1 VGAGDADATGTG
13 TGAADVTGTG
23 TGASGTPGA
32 GAGEVGDP
40 GDVGEG
46 TGTGAGTGTGT
57 GGGTG
62 SGTGT
67 GTGSG
72 EGPGTGSGTGGG
84 QGSGRGVSD
93 QVFAALMQPQ
103 QVQVKSGPVA
113 DSVTP
118 YDFSSIFANKEQADK
133 FITPYGV
140 RKAAAGGV
148 IRSDTDTIMKQL
160 ERKNKPVDTMEDLFR
175 IIGGK

>member
-1 VGAGDADATGTG
+1 MVR
-13 TGAADVTGTG
+13 
-23 TGASGTPGA
+23 
-32 GAGEVGDP
+32 
-40 GDVGEG
+40 
-46 TGTGAGTGTGT
+46 
-57 GGGTG
+57 
-62 SGTGT
+62 
-67 GTGSG
+67 
-72 EGPGTGSGTGGG
+72 
-84 QGSGRGVSD
+84 GSGRGVSD